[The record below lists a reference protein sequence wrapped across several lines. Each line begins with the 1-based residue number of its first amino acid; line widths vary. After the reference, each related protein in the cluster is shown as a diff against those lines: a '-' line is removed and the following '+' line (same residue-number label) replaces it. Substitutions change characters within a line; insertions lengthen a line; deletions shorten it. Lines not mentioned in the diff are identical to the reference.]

1 VEGVVFSKEEKARK
15 RPMGWNPSVRVSLLE
30 MGGVNLVMSGN
41 NAVVIALVVRSLHL
55 RYRRPAASM
64 GSGSTVVA

>member
-1 VEGVVFSKEEKARK
+1 MV
-15 RPMGWNPSVRVSLLE
+15 WNPSMRVSLLE

-41 NAVVIALVVRSLHL
+41 NAVVIALVIRGLSL

-64 GSGSTVVA
+64 GVGSTVVA